1 MRSTSETGIFRLR
14 KFGGVQP
21 KAADPGSRLGPDAGE
36 PAGCCSPCP
45 MSFPLPSTPTASAP
59 SGVSPNVIWY
69 PSSSPLKIEIRE
81 DLQGSPEGCSTLSGF
96 KTPPGNLTRKEFE
109 AAGEL
114 PLGLRPVEASAEL
127 FVRDLLQRFL
137 RWEAETNRRKR
148 DRPSELLQQ
157 LRDCLA
163 TVAGGLLR
171 AWGKKES
178 LATFRSLKTNAFSGE
193 AIGARTFKEVLQ
205 GLDALGLLHRQD
217 GHRKHPGDS
226 WTNRYWP
233 SIELLRLALGHGL
246 TPGTLKA
253 AFQSEAPT
261 KPPKV
266 GPLLRLNA
274 LKVRGRKGKPPP
286 LPIAADDRKAL
297 ALELDVA
304 DHNALAERIHV
315 TGCLPPRFWR
325 GFKRDWDLHGRWYA
339 FGGEGNYQQLPEAD
353 RLKITIGGE
362 PVAEIDVAASHL
374 TLLHGLLGLP
384 APEGD
389 LYEID
394 GLPRDVVKAW
404 VNATIG
410 KGSPVLRK
418 WAKKTKESYPVCEQ
432 FSAAEVGERVMA
444 RYPFLRTP
452 CAVLPPQTDGAD
464 PKLVLH
470 HRMTNIEATILS
482 EVMRQLRQREA
493 LTLPM
498 HDGLLVPESAVP
510 LAMEALWAA
519 GAEIGKVRLR
529 LKVSRDGGEEE
540 VWP

>member
-1 MRSTSETGIFRLR
+1 MRLASGARTFRLR
-14 KFGGVQP
+14 KSRRHLP
-21 KAADPGSRLGPDAGE
+21 PGYAPGPRLRPGMPEA
-36 PAGCCSPCP
+36 AGCCSPSP
-45 MSFPLPSTPTASAP
+45 MSSPLPSTPTPPAPLGAST
-59 SGVSPNVIWY
+59 NVICY
-69 PSSSPLKIEIRE
+69 PSDLPLKVEGREEI
-81 DLQGSPEGCSTLSGF
+81 QGSPEGCIALMGF
-96 KTPPGNLTRKEFE
+96 KLPPGTLTSRQFK
-109 AAGEL
+109 AADEL
-114 PLGLRPVEASAEL
+114 PLGLRPVGAASKA
-127 FVRDLLQRFL
+127 FVEDLLVRFL
-137 RWEAETNRRKR
+137 RWETETNRRERARRGKL
-148 DRPSELLQQ
+148 SQ

-163 TVAGGLLR
+163 TAAGGLLR
-171 AWGKKES
+171 AWGRDEA
-178 LATFRSLKTNAFSGE
+178 LATFRSLKTNDFTGE
-193 AIGARTFKEVLQ
+193 PIGIRTFQPVML
-205 GLDALGLLHRQD
+205 GLEALGLLHRQD

-253 AFQSEAPT
+253 AFRLEAPI

-266 GPLLRLNA
+266 GPPLQLRA
-274 LKVRGRKGKPPP
+274 LKVRGKKGKPPS
-286 LPIAADDRKAL
+286 LPIEADDLVAQ

-304 DHNALAERIHV
+304 EQNALAERTQV
-315 TGCLPPRFWR
+315 TGCLPPRFRR

-353 RLKITIGGE
+353 RLKITMGGE
-362 PVAEIDVAASHL
+362 PVAEVDIAASHL

-410 KGSPVLRK
+410 KGSPVLRR
-418 WAKKTKESYPVCEQ
+418 WAKETKASYPVCEQ

-452 CAVLPPQTDGAD
+452 CVVLPPQTDGAD

-470 HRMTNIEATILS
+470 HRMTNLEAIILS

-498 HDGLLVPESAVP
+498 HDGLVVPEAAVP
-510 LAMEALWAA
+510 LAMEALWAV

-529 LKVSRDGGEEE
+529 LKVSRDGREEE